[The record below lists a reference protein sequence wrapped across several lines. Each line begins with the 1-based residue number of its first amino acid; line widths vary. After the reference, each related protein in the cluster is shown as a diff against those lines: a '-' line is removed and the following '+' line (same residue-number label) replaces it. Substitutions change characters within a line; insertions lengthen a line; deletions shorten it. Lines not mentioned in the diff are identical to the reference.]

1 MYMTFEATKYVVCE
15 LGCQEIVKCDG
26 VLLLQIGNVRK
37 KSIMVGLGYS
47 MHIQFPGKVKCG
59 LAGTV

>member
-1 MYMTFEATKYVVCE
+1 MLFVNWDIKK
-15 LGCQEIVKCDG
+15 IVKCDG
-26 VLLLQIGNVRK
+26 VLLVQIRNVRK

-47 MHIQFPGKVKCG
+47 MHIQFSGKAKCS

>member
-1 MYMTFEATKYVVCE
+1 MTFEAIKYVVYE

-26 VLLLQIGNVRK
+26 VLLLHLRNVRK
-37 KSIMVGLGYS
+37 KSIMVGLECS
-47 MHIQFPGKVKCG
+47 MLIRFSGKVKCS